1 MGRDRRPPTT
11 PPCAT
16 CRVELSV
23 ENEDAAN
30 IFYIVQSQFI
40 MGPSGPTAINQMAIH
55 AAMEL
60 YEIENRRECFQRVLK
75 LAHWYMDRMREK
87 SE

>member
-1 MGRDRRPPTT
+1 
-11 PPCAT
+11 
-16 CRVELSV
+16 VELSV

-40 MGPSGPTAINQMAIH
+40 MGPSGPIAINQMAIH

-60 YEIENRRECFQRVLK
+60 YNIQNRQKCFQKVSQLSRW
-75 LAHWYMDRMREK
+75 HIDRIREK
-87 SE
+87 NE